1 MSLVPDDELAKLV
14 REEPAGARD
23 RKEEAPGV
31 DHPAPKTAPDEN
43 ELRLREAAALRSQVA
58 NYEAALRAIDAE
70 AAALEAGTH
79 PEFVARAAPITAARD
94 ARIARSQRAH
104 RAQLAALD
112 KLRDAEVQASE
123 DEVKRRVASLEAKL
137 AERKA
142 AAKGEAPP
150 EAGASR
156 SLRSQNDGRRSPAR
170 RHGPAS
176 SLIAGELTDDQA
188 SDDLVAIATAFG
200 GAAHRWDT
208 RLRAP
213 KVEAWGPGGWIDRD
227 SQDGH
232 RHHGSVERIASTPG
246 EGGRVGTSPAGG
258 GTAGRPAARPRRR
271 GGGPEASS
279 ATATI
284 VAAARLVV
292 GPPVWSGPRRVDGRR
307 ALAPERRRVRQ
318 PQVVRGGSMV

>member
-79 PEFVARAAPITAARD
+79 PEFLARAAPITAARD

-200 GAAHRWDT
+200 GAT
-208 RLRAP
+208 
-213 KVEAWGPGGWIDRD
+213 
-227 SQDGH
+227 
-232 RHHGSVERIASTPG
+232 AS
-246 EGGRVGTSPAGG
+246 A
-258 GTAGRPAARPRRR
+258 
-271 GGGPEASS
+271 
-279 ATATI
+279 
-284 VAAARLVV
+284 
-292 GPPVWSGPRRVDGRR
+292 
-307 ALAPERRRVRQ
+307 
-318 PQVVRGGSMV
+318 

>member
-142 AAKGEAPP
+142 AAAKGKATCAALLDAGTRIVCAHVHRSRRRRDNISGPLFVDGTAAVRPP
-150 EAGASR
+150 SGR
-156 SLRSQNDGRRSPAR
+156 SAY
-170 RHGPAS
+170 AY
-176 SLIAGELTDDQA
+176 AGEFD
-188 SDDLVAIATAFG
+188 
-200 GAAHRWDT
+200 
-208 RLRAP
+208 P
-213 KVEAWGPGGWIDRD
+213 
-227 SQDGH
+227 
-232 RHHGSVERIASTPG
+232 
-246 EGGRVGTSPAGG
+246 
-258 GTAGRPAARPRRR
+258 
-271 GGGPEASS
+271 
-279 ATATI
+279 
-284 VAAARLVV
+284 
-292 GPPVWSGPRRVDGRR
+292 
-307 ALAPERRRVRQ
+307 
-318 PQVVRGGSMV
+318 

>member
-58 NYEAALRAIDAE
+58 NYE
-70 AAALEAGTH
+70 
-79 PEFVARAAPITAARD
+79 AAPITAARD

-200 GAAHRWDT
+200 GAT
-208 RLRAP
+208 
-213 KVEAWGPGGWIDRD
+213 
-227 SQDGH
+227 
-232 RHHGSVERIASTPG
+232 AS
-246 EGGRVGTSPAGG
+246 A
-258 GTAGRPAARPRRR
+258 
-271 GGGPEASS
+271 
-279 ATATI
+279 
-284 VAAARLVV
+284 
-292 GPPVWSGPRRVDGRR
+292 
-307 ALAPERRRVRQ
+307 
-318 PQVVRGGSMV
+318 

>member
-1 MSLVPDDELAKLV
+1 MSLVPADELAKLV

-112 KLRDAEVQASE
+112 KLRDAEVRASE
-123 DEVKRRVASLEAKL
+123 DEVTRRVASLEAKL

-156 SLRSQNDGRRSPAR
+156 SLRS
-170 RHGPAS
+170 
-176 SLIAGELTDDQA
+176 
-188 SDDLVAIATAFG
+188 
-200 GAAHRWDT
+200 
-208 RLRAP
+208 
-213 KVEAWGPGGWIDRD
+213 
-227 SQDGH
+227 
-232 RHHGSVERIASTPG
+232 
-246 EGGRVGTSPAGG
+246 
-258 GTAGRPAARPRRR
+258 RR
-271 GGGPEASS
+271 GS
-279 ATATI
+279 T
-284 VAAARLVV
+284 
-292 GPPVWSGPRRVDGRR
+292 
-307 ALAPERRRVRQ
+307 
-318 PQVVRGGSMV
+318 

>member
-123 DEVKRRVASLEAKL
+123 DEEA
-137 AERKA
+137 AR
-142 AAKGEAPP
+142 G
-150 EAGASR
+150 AGARGQARRAQGGGQGRGAARGRRLAVAAVPERRPPVARAAPSR
-156 SLRSQNDGRRSPAR
+156 SSA
-170 RHGPAS
+170 
-176 SLIAGELTDDQA
+176 IAGELTDDQA

-200 GAAHRWDT
+200 GAT
-208 RLRAP
+208 
-213 KVEAWGPGGWIDRD
+213 
-227 SQDGH
+227 
-232 RHHGSVERIASTPG
+232 AS
-246 EGGRVGTSPAGG
+246 A
-258 GTAGRPAARPRRR
+258 
-271 GGGPEASS
+271 
-279 ATATI
+279 
-284 VAAARLVV
+284 
-292 GPPVWSGPRRVDGRR
+292 
-307 ALAPERRRVRQ
+307 
-318 PQVVRGGSMV
+318 

>member
-142 AAKGEAPP
+142 AARARRR

-156 SLRSQNDGRRSPAR
+156 SLRSQSGRRSPRGTERVVAHR
-170 RHGPAS
+170 RRAHGRR
-176 SLIAGELTDDQA
+176 A
-188 SDDLVAIATAFG
+188 SDDLATIATAFRRG
-200 GAAHRWDT
+200 DGVGLGMIIADRRSVTTAGDGR
-208 RLRAP
+208 
-213 KVEAWGPGGWIDRD
+213 GPGACVKT
-227 SQDGH
+227 DG
-232 RHHGSVERIASTPG
+232 G
-246 EGGRVGTSPAGG
+246 
-258 GTAGRPAARPRRR
+258 
-271 GGGPEASS
+271 
-279 ATATI
+279 
-284 VAAARLVV
+284 
-292 GPPVWSGPRRVDGRR
+292 D
-307 ALAPERRRVRQ
+307 
-318 PQVVRGGSMV
+318 